1 MMNTGGGT
9 LTHFSLC
16 SGIGGID
23 LAAEW
28 AGFKTVGQSEIDDYA
43 SKVLAKNFKGVKNYG
58 DIRTVTA
65 ERLCRNGIKQGA
77 ITVLSAGIPCQPYSL
92 AGKGLGDSDSRDL
105 EQELIRVVGELQPR
119 WVLVENTPGLFS
131 RKNQRYFDRILTDIS
146 ALGYSV
152 GWGMWGA
159 CDVGAPHRR
168 ERVFIVA
175 HADSQRRRIYET
187 NCRQFSGKVSK
198 VQSNTLVGASSVCG
212 EISDTAC
219 ERRSAYEIQ
228 LREPLESSRQTHYK
242 RIYGGRLQ
250 PKRVCSL
257 LPYTTSNE
265 LGVCWRKKK
274 IGEFRKRRDDNRNRA
289 QRHVGGQWWETEP
302 NVGRVVARCPAR
314 VDRLRGLGNMVVPQQ
329 VYPIFKAI
337 ADYESI

>member
-1 MMNTGGGT
+1 MNKL

-23 LAAEW
+23 IAAEW
-28 AGFKTVGQSEIDDYA
+28 AGFKTIGQSEIDDYA

-65 ERLCRNGIKQGA
+65 ERIRRNGIERGA

-159 CDVGAPHRR
+159 CDVGSPHNR
-168 ERVFIVA
+168 ERVFI
-175 HADSQRRRIYET
+175 I
-187 NCRQFSGKVSK
+187 CRAI
-198 VQSNTLVGASSVCG
+198 SNA
-212 EISDTAC
+212 IS
-219 ERRSAYEIQ
+219 ERRNTNEIQ
-228 LREPLESSRQTHYK
+228 RREPLESSRQTHYK

-274 IGEFRKRRDDNRNRA
+274 IGEFRKRRYDNRNRA
-289 QRHVGGQWWETEP
+289 QRHVDGQWWETEP
-302 NVGRVVARCPAR
+302 NVGRVANGISNR
-314 VDRLRGLGNMVVPQQ
+314 VDRLRCLGNAVVPQQ
-329 VYPIFKAI
+329 AYPIFKAI
-337 ADYESI
+337 ADHELGE